1 MRPEATVTQQR
12 AGREMWQPVV
22 FLLGPIANDSVSSS
36 APEFNVIWKLN
47 DRDFKF
53 LTLGTIH
60 IPQIMYVEQKMY
72 LVCEKNGNKPL
83 ARDFNLQWGNEYSEG
98 IH

>member
-1 MRPEATVTQQR
+1 MVA
-12 AGREMWQPVV
+12 
-22 FLLGPIANDSVSSS
+22 
-36 APEFNVIWKLN
+36 EFNVIWKLN

-83 ARDFNLQWGNEYSEG
+83 AREFNLQWGNEYSEG